1 MEFVWAFLVGG
12 TLCLLAQLV
21 VDLTPLTTAHTM
33 VLFVVLG
40 AVAAG
45 LGLYDPLVKL
55 AGAGA
60 SVPLPGFGNVLV
72 RGIFKDLGRYG
83 AQGLMTGGLTAGA
96 AGITM
101 AVVFAAVAALAFR
114 PKG

>member
-12 TLCLLAQLV
+12 ALCALAQVV
-21 VDLTPLTTAHTM
+21 VDVTPLTPAHTM

-40 AVAAG
+40 VIAAG
-45 LGLYDPLVKL
+45 LGWYDPLVKV

-60 SVPLPGFGNVLV
+60 SVPLTGFGNILV
-72 RGIFKDLGRYG
+72 QGIFQDIGRYG
-83 AQGLMTGGLTAGA
+83 AQGLMTGGLTAAA
-96 AGITM
+96 AGVTM
-101 AVVFAAVAALAFR
+101 SVVFAALAALVFR

>member
-1 MEFVWAFLVGG
+1 VEFVWAFLVGG
-12 TLCLLAQLV
+12 GLCCLAQLV
-21 VDLTPLTTAHTM
+21 VDLTPLTPAHVM

-45 LGLYDPLVKL
+45 LGLYDPLVRA

-60 SVPLPGFGNVLV
+60 SVPLTGFGNVLV
-72 RGIFKDLGRYG
+72 RGVWKDIGRSG
-83 AQGLMTGGLTAGA
+83 AAGLMTGGLTGSA

-101 AVVFAAVAALAFR
+101 AVVFAALAALVAR
-114 PKG
+114 PRG

>member
-12 TLCLLAQLV
+12 ALCTLAQLV
-21 VDLTPLTTAHTM
+21 VDLTPLTPAHTM

-45 LGLYDPLVKL
+45 LGLYDPLVKA

-60 SVPLPGFGNVLV
+60 SVPLTGFGNILV
-72 RGIFKDLGRYG
+72 RGIFKDVGRYG
-83 AQGLMTGGLTAGA
+83 VQGLMTGGLTASA

-101 AVVFAAVAALAFR
+101 AIVFAALAALAFR